1 MPISSITTADTF
13 GLLVTRTSQLITG
26 YNNLEANGSI
36 NAAFTAQ
43 TAFGQANTARIHANS
58 AFANGNTNF
67 VTLQSAFGA
76 ANAAFANANTT
87 HTLTIAAFAQA
98 NTANAAAASVG
109 PSFNAANAAFLAA
122 NSSFAN
128 GNTNFGVTVAALAQ
142 ANTARTHANSAFA
155 NANTT
160 HTLTITAFAKANAA
174 LANATGTL
182 AGTLTVTGDIIGK
195 IASNTNTTVIRIST
209 GTEFRTGTS
218 RSTAL
223 APADVFDA
231 AAEVSLTDGTTITID
246 MSSGFNFNVNLTARA
261 SRSIATP
268 TNMKPGQS
276 GYIRIKQGAAIAQTA
291 GYGAGWAFSGGTP
304 PVFST
309 GTGNT
314 DILFYQVLSTANVFG
329 SLIKDLR
336 LNY

>member
-26 YNNLEANGSI
+26 YNNLEANGAI

-43 TAFGQANTARIHANS
+43 TALAQATTARIHANTAFANGNINFTVLQTVSNVANDGYLQANTARIHAN
-58 AFANGNTNF
+58 N
-67 VTLQSAFGA
+67 
-76 ANAAFANANTT
+76 AFANANVT
-87 HTLTIAAFAQA
+87 HTLTIAAFA
-98 NTANAAAASVG
+98 
-109 PSFNAANAAFLAA
+109 AANY
-122 NSSFAN
+122 SFAN
-128 GNTNFGVTVAALAQ
+128 GNTNFAVFQVASNVANDGYLQ
-142 ANTARTHANSAFA
+142 ANTARIHANNAFA
-155 NANTT
+155 NANVT
-160 HTLTITAFAKANAA
+160 HTLTIEAFAKANAA
-174 LANATGTL
+174 LKNTTDTFT
-182 AGTLTVTGDIIGK
+182 GTLTVTGDIVGK
-195 IASNTNTTVIRIST
+195 TASNTNTTVIRIST
-209 GTEFRTGTS
+209 GSEFRAGTS

-231 AAEVSLTDGTTITID
+231 AAEVSLTDGSTITID

-261 SRSIATP
+261 TRAISTP

-276 GYIRIKQGAAIAQTA
+276 GYIRIKQGAATAQTA
-291 GYGAGWAFSGGTP
+291 SYGAGWAFSGGTSP
-304 PVFST
+304 AFST

-314 DILFYQVLSTANVFG
+314 DIMFYQVLSTANVFG

>member
-26 YNNLEANGSI
+26 YNNLEANGAI

-43 TAFGQANTARIHANS
+43 TALAQATTARIHANTAFANGNINFTVLQTASNVANDGYLQANTARIHAN
-58 AFANGNTNF
+58 N
-67 VTLQSAFGA
+67 
-76 ANAAFANANTT
+76 AFANANAT
-87 HTLTIAAFAQA
+87 HTLTIAAFA
-98 NTANAAAASVG
+98 
-109 PSFNAANAAFLAA
+109 
-122 NSSFAN
+122 N
-128 GNTNFGVTVAALAQ
+128 GNTNFAVFQVASNVANDGYLQ
-142 ANTARTHANSAFA
+142 ANTARTHANNAFA
-155 NANTT
+155 NANVT
-160 HTLTITAFAKANAA
+160 HTLTIEAFAKANAA
-174 LANATGTL
+174 LKNTTDTFT
-182 AGTLTVTGDIIGK
+182 GTLTVIGDIVGK
-195 IASNTNTTVIRIST
+195 TASNTNTTVIRIST
-209 GTEFRTGTS
+209 GSEFRTGTS

-231 AAEVSLTDGTTITID
+231 AAEVSLTDGSTITID

-261 SRSIATP
+261 TRSIATP

-276 GYIRIKQGAAIAQTA
+276 GYIRIKQGAATAQTA

-329 SLIKDLR
+329 SLSKDLR

>member
-36 NAAFTAQ
+36 NASVTAQ
-43 TAFGQANTARIHANS
+43 TAFGVANS
-58 AFANGNTNF
+58 AFANGNTTF
-67 VTLQSAFGA
+67 TILQTVSGV
-76 ANAAFANANTT
+76 ANSGWLQANTARNVANTAFANANTT
-87 HTLTIAAFAQA
+87 HTLTVAAFTQA
-98 NTANAAAASVG
+98 NTARDEANTAVAAAG
-109 PSFNAANAAFLAA
+109 PGFD
-122 NSSFAN
+122 
-128 GNTNFGVTVAALAQ
+128 Q
-142 ANTARTHANSAFA
+142 ANTARSHANAGFSQANTGRTHANSAFA

-160 HTLTITAFAKANAA
+160 HTLTIAAFAKANAA

-209 GTEFRTGTS
+209 GTEFRAGTS

>member
-36 NAAFTAQ
+36 NASVTAQ
-43 TAFGQANTARIHANS
+43 TAFGVANS
-58 AFANGNTNF
+58 AFANGNTTFTILQTVSGVANSGWLQANTARDVANTAF
-67 VTLQSAFGA
+67 ANANTTHTLTVAAFTQANTARDGANTAVAAAGPGFDQANTARSHANASFGA
-76 ANAAFANANTT
+76 ANAAFSNANTT
-87 HTLTIAAFAQA
+87 HTLTIAAFAK
-98 NTANAAAASVG
+98 
-109 PSFNAANAAFLAA
+109 ANAAFP
-122 NSSFAN
+122 
-128 GNTNFGVTVAALAQ
+128 
-142 ANTARTHANSAFA
+142 
-155 NANTT
+155 NTT
-160 HTLTITAFAKANAA
+160 
-174 LANATGTL
+174 ATF
-182 AGTLTVTGDIIGK
+182 AGTLTVTGNLVTGFT
-195 IASNTNTTVIRIST
+195 ASNTNTTVIRIST
-209 GTEFRTGTS
+209 GTEFRAGTS

-261 SRSIATP
+261 SRTIATP

-276 GYIRIKQGAAIAQTA
+276 GYIRIKQGAATAQTA
-291 GYGAGWAFSGGTP
+291 GYGAGWAFSGGVP

-329 SLIKDLR
+329 SLSRDVR